1 MHLRYNMNRL
11 MGGER
16 SWEKTGSE
24 DEVKRCEARESE
36 RLSITNAK
44 AKMIIGII
52 LKRKMVTNAEV

>member
-1 MHLRYNMNRL
+1 MNRL